1 MAGLT
6 VSIVA
11 GLTKDTSSVS
21 VTGSTSHII
30 TDNERNTFQLNDQQL
45 KNAVGKYFGK
55 NPNDAYLHSPT
66 PWNDLYKT
74 YGWPQVLTNLRP
86 VSATITGISSNPTI
100 VATQSFKN
108 TSKVPGTFT
117 AEVTQQVSNTTE
129 TNWSQTNT
137 VDVNQT
143 INYGISFLGSGGG
156 GSTSMS
162 YSYAWG
168 QGGSQSQNVTLGSS
182 QGISVELQPGQAVK
196 AELTASRGT
205 MQVRIVYEAYLTGS
219 TAINYNPTFKDH
231 HFWGLDL
238 PSVMAAAGIS
248 NSVKFTEDIEIG
260 FYANSQII
268 LLSPDGTQLT
278 TFAGVAADADKLV
291 AA

>member
-30 TDNERNTFQLNDQQL
+30 TDNERNSFKLNDQQL
-45 KNAVGKYFGK
+45 KDAVGKYFGK

-86 VSATITGISSNPTI
+86 ISATITGISSNPTI

-108 TSKVPGTFT
+108 TSKIPGTFT
-117 AEVTQQVSNTTE
+117 AEVTQQVTNTTE

-137 VDVNQT
+137 IDVSQT
-143 INYGISFLGSGGG
+143 IEYGISFLGSGGG
-156 GSTSMS
+156 GSTSFS

-168 QGGSQSQNVTLGSS
+168 QGGSKSESVLLGSS
-182 QGISVELQPGQAVK
+182 QGISVELQPGQSVK

-205 MQVRIVYEAYLTGS
+205 MKIRIVYEASLSGA

-238 PSVMAAAGIS
+238 PSIMRTANIP
-248 NSVKFTEDIEIG
+248 NSIQFTEDIEIG
-260 FYANSQII
+260 FYANSQVI
-268 LLSPDGTQLT
+268 LLNSEGLQLT
-278 TFAGVAADADKLV
+278 SIAGSPADAEKLV

>member
-30 TDNERNTFQLNDQQL
+30 TDNERNSFKLNDQQL
-45 KNAVGKYFGK
+45 KDAVGKYFGK

-86 VSATITGISSNPTI
+86 VSAVITGISSNPTI

-108 TSKVPGTFT
+108 TSKIPGTFT
-117 AEVTQQVSNTTE
+117 AEVTQSVANTTE

-137 VDVNQT
+137 IDVTQT

-168 QGGSQSQNVTLGSS
+168 QGGSQSQTVTLGSS
-182 QGISVELQPGQAVK
+182 QGISVELQPGESVK
-196 AELTASRGT
+196 AELTASQGT
-205 MQVRIVYEAYLTGS
+205 MNIRIVYEAYLTGA

-238 PSVMAAAGIS
+238 PSIMGAAGIP
-248 NSVKFTEDIEIG
+248 NSIRFTEDIQVG
-260 FYANSQII
+260 FFANSQVT
-268 LLSPDGTQLT
+268 LLNSDGTPVT
-278 TFAGVAADADKLV
+278 SYAGVAADAEKLV